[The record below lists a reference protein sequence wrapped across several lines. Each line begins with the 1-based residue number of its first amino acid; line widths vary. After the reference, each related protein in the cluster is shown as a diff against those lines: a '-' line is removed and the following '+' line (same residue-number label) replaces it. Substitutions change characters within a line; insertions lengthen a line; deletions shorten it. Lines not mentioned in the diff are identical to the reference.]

1 MKVQYLTGMNISASG
16 LAAQRRQMDVAAEN
30 LANVHTTSTPEGG
43 PYRRKMVAFETETVE
58 GSERKSPLPVAS
70 VPLLRTQ
77 PAHRDGSRIVPG
89 DAGPDGAG
97 VSAREELDPSEF
109 PTVYDP
115 GHPDAD
121 ADGNVQLPNVDMAQE
136 MVTLMAASRA
146 YEANVAALR
155 SARSIAQAALDLM
168 R

>member
-1 MKVQYLTGMNISASG
+1 MNVSASG

-30 LANVHTTSTPEGG
+30 LANIHTTSTPEGG
-43 PYRRKMVAFETETVE
+43 PYRRKVVSFETETVT
-58 GSERKSPLPVAS
+58 GADRKAPPPLES

-77 PAHRDGSRIVPG
+77 PAHRDGSRILPG
-89 DAGPDGAG
+89 QAAQDGAG
-97 VSAREELDPSEF
+97 VIAREDLDASEF

-121 ADGNVQLPNVDMAQE
+121 VDGNVQLPNVDMAQE

>member
-1 MKVQYLTGMNISASG
+1 VKIQYLTGMNVSASG

-43 PYRRKMVAFETETVE
+43 PYRRKLVSFEAEPVN
-58 GSERKSPLPVAS
+58 GPDSKAPLPTEP
-70 VPLLRTQ
+70 VPLVRTQ
-77 PAHRDGSRIVPG
+77 PAHRAGARILPG
-89 DAGPDGAG
+89 GTSPDGVG
-97 VSAREELDPSEF
+97 VSAREDQDRSAF
-109 PTVYDP
+109 PTIHDP

-121 ADGNVQLPNVDMAQE
+121 PDGNVQLPNVDMAQE

-155 SARSIAQAALDLM
+155 SARSIAEAALDLM

>member
-1 MKVQYLTGMNISASG
+1 VKVQYLTGMNVSASG
-16 LAAQRRQMDVAAEN
+16 LAAQRRQMDIAAQN

-43 PYRRKMVAFETETVE
+43 PYRRQTVSFATERVPASPQKGPLATETA
-58 GSERKSPLPVAS
+58 PLA
-70 VPLLRTQ
+70 RTHA
-77 PAHRDGSRIVPG
+77 AHRDGTRILPG
-89 DAGPDGAG
+89 GVGPDGVG
-97 VSAREELDPSEF
+97 VAAREGVDESEF

-121 ADGNVQLPNVDMAQE
+121 ADGNVRMPNVDMAQE

-155 SARSIAQAALDLM
+155 SARSLAQAALDLM

>member
-1 MKVQYLTGMNISASG
+1 MKIQYLTGMNVSASG

-30 LANVHTTSTPEGG
+30 LANIHTTSTPEGG
-43 PYRRKMVAFETETVE
+43 PYRRKMVAFQTETVPA
-58 GSERKSPLPVAS
+58 SERKGPLPVEP
-70 VPLLRTQ
+70 VPLVRTQ
-77 PAHRDGSRIVPG
+77 PAHRDAERILPG
-89 DAGPDGAG
+89 GVGPDGVG
-97 VSAREELDPSEF
+97 VAVSEAQDPTDF

-121 ADGNVQLPNVDMAQE
+121 ADGNVRMPNVDMAQE